1 MPIEPIHRQFT
12 RADTRAHS
20 GANWRNPYDGRW
32 LWWYDAIANW
42 LLRNPGGRLE
52 DCAKELGRGRST
64 VQMIAAS
71 DTFKTYYEKRK
82 VEFRQCH
89 DEVLTAKLLGV
100 AADGL
105 DALQA
110 ILKKRGDQVPMQV
123 LAPMV
128 EGVLDRLGFAPKS
141 SPAVV
146 IDASTNNDN
155 RIVNLPPTVSATT
168 LEEARMA
175 MRQVEAQKMAS
186 ISPAAVLEGEAEVE
200 PTEPLLV
207 GSGSVDSNSEVEA
220 YDAPPDRS

>member
-1 MPIEPIHRQFT
+1 
-12 RADTRAHS
+12 
-20 GANWRNPYDGRW
+20 
-32 LWWYDAIANW
+32 
-42 LLRNPGGRLE
+42 
-52 DCAKELGRGRST
+52 
-64 VQMIAAS
+64 
-71 DTFKTYYEKRK
+71 
-82 VEFRQCH
+82 
-89 DEVLTAKLLGV
+89 LTAKLLGV